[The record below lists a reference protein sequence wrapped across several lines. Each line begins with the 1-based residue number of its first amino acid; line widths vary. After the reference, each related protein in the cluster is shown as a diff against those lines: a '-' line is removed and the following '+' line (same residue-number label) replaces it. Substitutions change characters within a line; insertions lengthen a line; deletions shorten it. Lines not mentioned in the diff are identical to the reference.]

1 MTVQINNV
9 LREHIITL
17 LNLDDLPESQRA
29 MLLDKMVDVVNG
41 RLLLRVLDSLN
52 ADSRKEFEKT
62 MDGDD
67 NFALEN
73 FLTTKI
79 PNFVD
84 MISEETAKLKTEM
97 VGQLKTKWFFNMPV
111 SEVDALQQKVER
123 LREIHADFL
132 IQIEKL
138 EKEEKELARKVRKA
152 IDDKKIHG
160 VLDRILKM
168 REN

>member
-1 MTVQINNV
+1 
-9 LREHIITL
+9 
-17 LNLDDLPESQRA
+17 
-29 MLLDKMVDVVNG
+29 
-41 RLLLRVLDSLN
+41 
-52 ADSRKEFEKT
+52 
-62 MDGDD
+62 
-67 NFALEN
+67 
-73 FLTTKI
+73 
-79 PNFVD
+79 
-84 MISEETAKLKTEM
+84 MIFS
-97 VGQLKTKWFFNMPV
+97 MPV

-132 IQIEKL
+132 IQIEKF